1 MKAVSL
7 NSVRTTDTVAFLGL
21 TLQPRSI
28 PEMNKLVEKGI
39 RERQKWIIANHNL
52 HSVYL
57 LHRQPKLKE
66 FYSHAHS
73 TYVDG
78 MPLVALGRLY
88 GYPLKRDQRVTNVD
102 WTGPL
107 MELAASRG
115 WRVFNLGSSKQ
126 VAEQGAA
133 TLRRLYPALQIEVSD
148 GFFDARPGSA
158 ENEALVKRINAYR
171 PDLLMVGMG
180 MPRQEYWTQENF
192 SQLDAHVILSSTGAA
207 LEYIA
212 GAAPTPPRWA
222 GRIGL
227 EWMFRLAHEPRRLF
241 SRYLIEPWYILL
253 LLLMDYPR
261 SRAAAKLHG
270 RAPVNYAGA
279 DDQSSPI
286 QMRGD

>member
-1 MKAVSL
+1 MKAASPASA
-7 NSVRTTDTVAFLGL
+7 NMPDTVAFLGL
-21 TLQPRSI
+21 TLQPKSM
-28 PEMNKLVEKGI
+28 PELNDLVEQGI
-39 RERQKWIIANHNL
+39 RERHKWIIANHNL

-57 LHRQPKLKE
+57 LHRHPKLRE
-66 FYSHAHS
+66 FYSHVHW

-88 GYPLKRDQRVTNVD
+88 GYPLHRDQRVTNVD

-107 MELAASRG
+107 MELAACKG

-126 VAEQGAA
+126 VAERGAA
-133 TLRRLYPALQIEVSD
+133 RLRKLYPGLQIEVSD
-148 GFFDARPGSA
+148 GFFDARRGSA

-180 MPRQEYWTQENF
+180 MPRQEFWTQENF
-192 SQLDAHVILSSTGAA
+192 HQLDTHVILSSTGAA
-207 LEYIA
+207 LEYVA

-241 SRYLIEPWYILL
+241 SRYLLEPWYILL

-261 SRAAAKLHG
+261 SRYAAKEQV
-270 RAPVNYAGA
+270 RARAAYAGS
-279 DDQSSPI
+279 DDQSSAI

>member
-1 MKAVSL
+1 MNAVTPAYT
-7 NSVRTTDTVAFLGL
+7 NITNTVAFLGL
-21 TLQPRSI
+21 TLQPSSI
-28 PEMNKLVEKGI
+28 PEMNNVVEQGI
-39 RERQKWIIANHNL
+39 REHQKWIIANHNL

-57 LHRQPKLKE
+57 FHRHAKLRE
-66 FYSHAHS
+66 FYSQAHW

-88 GYPLKRDQRVTNVD
+88 GYPLQRAQRVTNVD

-107 MELAASRG
+107 MELAAAQG

-133 TLRRLYPALQIEVSD
+133 KLRELYPALQIEVSD
-148 GFFDARPGSA
+148 GYFDARRGSA
-158 ENEALVKRINAYR
+158 ENEALIKRINAYQ

-180 MPRQEYWTQENF
+180 MPRQEFWTQENF
-192 SQLDAHVILSSTGAA
+192 SRLDAHVILSSTGAA

-212 GAAPTPPRWA
+212 GATPTPPRWA
-222 GRIGL
+222 GQIGL
-227 EWMFRLAHEPRRLF
+227 EWLFRLAHEPRRLF

-253 LLLMDYPR
+253 LLVMDYPR
-261 SRAAAKLHG
+261 SRFGVKLHG
-270 RAPVNYAGA
+270 RAPAIYAGS
-279 DDQSSPI
+279 DKQSSPI